1 MLPLNQ
7 YFLEVPQS
15 LFQMLATCPAGPL
28 VKTFQEV
35 FLEYIPFEA
44 RAFHLNM
51 PDSFGKL
58 LKSGAESVP
67 TNIADLEVMA
77 SRLVS
82 LIITMNEIPTIKYR
96 AVGGAAPDRE
106 GKLAARLANL
116 IQEGIDHYSS
126 RNPNFKPV
134 PGGDFIIVD
143 RTVDLVSPLLHE
155 FTYQAMAQDLLPIHH
170 ENRYD
175 YKYSSGVK
183 GDSATRTVALDEN
196 DSLWLAMRHTHI
208 AACSKF
214 IVDQFNQFL
223 SENKA
228 AVKQSA
234 KSKGAS
240 KHLCVFLST
249 YLLYF

>member
-1 MLPLNQ
+1 
-7 YFLEVPQS
+7 
-15 LFQMLATCPAGPL
+15 MLATCPAGPA
-28 VKTFQEV
+28 VKSFQEV

-67 TNIADLEVMA
+67 ANIAELEVMA

-82 LIITMNEIPTIKYR
+82 LIITMNEVPTIKYR
-96 AVGGAAPDRE
+96 ATGGVAPDRE
-106 GKLAARLANL
+106 GKLSARLANL
-116 IQEGIDHYSS
+116 VQEGLDHYCS

-134 PGGDFIIVD
+134 PGGDLIIVD

-155 FTYQAMAQDLLPIHH
+155 FTYQAMVQDLLPIHH

-183 GDSATRTVALDEN
+183 EESSNRTVALDEN

-208 AACSKF
+208 AECSKF
-214 IVDQFNQFL
+214 IVARFNKFVT
-223 SENKA
+223 ENKA

-234 KSKGAS
+234 KSKGSGKKSAC
-240 KHLCVFLST
+240 LC
-249 YLLYF
+249 Y